1 MGYPVRDFHSFAE
14 TVERNFHDRKTNW
27 TIVFLANVCSD
38 SRAGRYI
45 IENFSIMDEL
55 SNEIN
60 FYLPGYST
68 SNLRNYYH
76 RNEEYNHYRE
86 EEKNYEL
93 YQQLQNASFEEFQR
107 MLRGFESRTIIHK
120 NELQDIRN
128 TLDEMNSL
136 SYDNERMDYKGEGIS
151 VIRSKLLG
159 NILFNDAE
167 FSSFVLEFSSLCKE
181 YIYQGGCDMILIRTL
196 NGKLSYENAVIYNL
210 DAIIDSL
217 HGPSL
222 DSFLYH
228 VFNVFRGELFSQNTR
243 DVSLYDLLNDIR
255 RRDGRDNKIIDQ
267 IEQDIMHMNN
277 PFYAMF
283 HRSSRPTE
291 EDILFRIDKYLLMS
305 QIDELYHEAT
315 YYGRTREEPYQI
327 IIRREI
333 ELHLRWNLDEEF
345 YFISYSNQD
354 TSKAMMVKTQMPS
367 ARYVLTASN
376 WAKMYERRPKRN
388 ARPLVILRKY
398 GPVDYVF
405 EIADTEPILGKLFPL
420 TDDQILGTLADPYAT
435 TGEVDKKLYDALV
448 SSLSYY
454 GIELD
459 KFRVAS
465 SFGAQ
470 ILKTPCKIRVRDVEA
485 DGHYVISVNDKAN
498 MSTAFASIRHELG
511 HFFCYHLTAPKKG
524 KEDWWTWRRLTWEQ
538 KEFEAEIVSFIICE
552 RYGVGNKSWEYLSQ
566 VLGKDGVIPD
576 GISIDRVFKAAN
588 EVERMLNEELDPR
601 TCYLY
606 FNDKDFKKRYDKS
619 YPKKS
624 ESLEEEEQ

>member
-27 TIVFLANVCSD
+27 TIVFLANACSD
-38 SRAGRYI
+38 SRASRYI

-68 SNLRNYYH
+68 SNLRNNNH
-76 RNEEYNHYRE
+76 RNEDDDQFRE
-86 EEKNYEL
+86 EEKYHEL
-93 YQQLQNASFEEFQR
+93 YWKMQNASFEEFQR

-128 TLDEMNSL
+128 TLDEMNCL

-151 VIRSKLLG
+151 VIRSKRLG

-167 FSSFVLEFSSLCKE
+167 FSSFVLEFSSLNKE

-210 DAIIDSL
+210 DAIIDCP

-228 VFNVFRGELFSQNTR
+228 VFNVFRGEHFSQNTR
-243 DVSLYDLLNDIR
+243 NVSLYDLLNDIR

-267 IEQDIMHMNN
+267 IEQDIRHMNN
-277 PFYAMF
+277 PLYTMF
-283 HRSSRPTE
+283 HRSSMPTE

-333 ELHLRWNLDEEF
+333 EHHLRWNLDEEF

-354 TSKAMMVKTQMPS
+354 TSKAMMVKT
-367 ARYVLTASN
+367 LL
-376 WAKMYERRPKRN
+376 ERRNKHVWIAPNGIPQGRDYSSVISNTLYKCRN
-388 ARPLVILRKY
+388 FVLLLTRNSAQSKWVMREL
-398 GPVDYVF
+398 D
-405 EIADTEPILGKLFPL
+405 IAVSRDFDTKIKIIF
-420 TDDQILGTLADPYAT
+420 TDD
-435 TGEVDKKLYDALV
+435 
-448 SSLSYY
+448 
-454 GIELD
+454 
-459 KFRVAS
+459 F
-465 SFGAQ
+465 
-470 ILKTPCKIRVRDVEA
+470 
-485 DGHYVISVNDKAN
+485 SVND
-498 MSTAFASIRHELG
+498 I
-511 HFFCYHLTAPKKG
+511 
-524 KEDWWTWRRLTWEQ
+524 Q
-538 KEFEAEIVSFIICE
+538 
-552 RYGVGNKSWEYLSQ
+552 EY
-566 VLGKDGVIPD
+566 P
-576 GISIDRVFKAAN
+576 
-588 EVERMLNEELDPR
+588 E
-601 TCYLY
+601 LY
-606 FNDKDFKKRYDKS
+606 FYINKVQGKFTFEDIYNNED
-619 YPKKS
+619 
-624 ESLEEEEQ
+624 SLTNFIEE